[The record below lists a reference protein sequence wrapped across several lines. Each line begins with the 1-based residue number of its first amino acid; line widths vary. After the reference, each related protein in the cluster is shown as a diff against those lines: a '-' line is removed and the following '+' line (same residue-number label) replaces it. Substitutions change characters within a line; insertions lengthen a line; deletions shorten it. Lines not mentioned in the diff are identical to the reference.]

1 VKTSSITSDMPLV
14 NELYSHCLITDWTQL
29 YPGSYDID
37 ERCSMSTQRG
47 TQVLSV
53 CSLVVTIELHS

>member
-53 CSLVVTIELHS
+53 